1 MIDSVVI
8 NRDTGSLDDLPRAET
23 VKCLFDMS
31 AGDDRE
37 MHKPQ
42 SAAHCLPRMP
52 GSYILI

>member
-31 AGDDRE
+31 AGDDAEIHGR
-37 MHKPQ
+37 Q
-42 SAAHCLPRMP
+42 SAPDPAPRKP
-52 GSYILI
+52 ASYI